1 MSENNEPIAEVLAET
16 NGFNYSVWRTEEPD
30 GEITYQLQLN
40 NVTVHFFEEEWAEL
54 LQVIRMATKQNGK

>member
-1 MSENNEPIAEVLAET
+1 MTENVEPVAEVLAET
-16 NGFNYSVWRTEEPD
+16 GGFNYSIWKTQEPD

-54 LQVIRMATKQNGK
+54 LKLMKMVSK

>member
-1 MSENNEPIAEVLAET
+1 MSEANDPIAEVLAET
-16 NGFNYSVWRTEEPD
+16 GGFNYSVWKTQEPD

-54 LQVIRMATKQNGK
+54 LKLIKMVSK